1 MKTVRSL
8 TTKRKPLFCMAL
20 LFLLAAL
27 VLTSCASKDD
37 YTTETDEAGYP
48 ENDYGKHLYGES
60 YDSETDGEVSI
71 ESCYG
76 IYNGCV
82 PVMFSQ
88 IAFTVITDVQVE
100 GINFHYRSSN
110 TIKVWKDGTF
120 YSIQEAYDQGF
131 LTKEQIQTIA
141 DMHNNGQYKV
151 IK

>member
-1 MKTVRSL
+1 M
-8 TTKRKPLFCMAL
+8 
-20 LFLLAAL
+20 
-27 VLTSCASKDD
+27 TSCASKEG
-37 YTTETDEAGYP
+37 YITETDESGYP
-48 ENDYGKHLYGES
+48 NETLLARIENDYGKHLYGES
-60 YDSETDGEVSI
+60 YDPQTDGKVSVK
-71 ESCYG
+71 SCYG
-76 IYNGCV
+76 IYNDCV